1 MLFQLGELS
10 MSTGFCFRVLLVF
23 ALLTTAAPAQRVS
36 GELDRLN
43 KEWKK
48 AYDNHN
54 FEKAIEVGLDLAQR
68 KPGDP
73 QPAYNLACS
82 YAQHGNYEKAVE
94 WLGTAA
100 DRGFFY
106 VSTVLRDEDL
116 DEIRELPGFGVA
128 VEKIR
133 KNNAAELE
141 KFKAGADKAKVITIA
156 PPALDKNKPAPLIV
170 ALHGYGSDA
179 NDISKTWTD
188 AAARI
193 GAVLIAP
200 QALQPAGHGF
210 SWGVVEQGEFLVL
223 RAMEKARAEFNI
235 DPKRIVVTG
244 FSQGGGMCYT
254 LALRHPQL
262 FAGVIP
268 VAGFYEHRVDP
279 IPSAAG
285 AKLPRF
291 FIMVG
296 EKDDA
301 VEINRDAARRLEA
314 IGTPAQLRVYPG
326 LGHRFPPDREK
337 EMDAALRFV
346 LEP

>member
-1 MLFQLGELS
+1 MKDSIRSLILSLLALG
-10 MSTGFCFRVLLVF
+10 F
-23 ALLTTAAPAQRVS
+23 AQAPLPALAQRVS
-36 GELDRLN
+36 GELDRLK

-48 AYDNHN
+48 AYDTHN
-54 FEKAIEVGLDLAQR
+54 FDKAIEVGLDLAQR
-68 KPGDP
+68 SPADP

-82 YAQHGNYEKAVE
+82 YDQNGNYDKALE
-94 WLGTAA
+94 WLNAAA
-100 DRGFFY
+100 DRGFY
-106 VSTVLRDEDL
+106 YTSTVLRDEDL
-116 DEIRELPGFGVA
+116 DEIREMPGFAAA

-141 KFKAGADKAKVITIA
+141 KFKAKADAAKVVTIT
-156 PPALDKNKPAPLIV
+156 PPGHDALKAVPLIV

-179 NDISKTWTD
+179 NDIATTWRD
-188 AAARI
+188 AAAKI

-223 RAMEKARAEFNI
+223 RAIEKARAEFNI
-235 DPKRIVVTG
+235 DPKCIVVTG

-254 LALRHPQL
+254 LAVRHPEL

-268 VAGFYEHRVDP
+268 AAGFYEHRVDP
-279 IPSAAG
+279 IPSTAG

-301 VEINRDAARRLEA
+301 VEINRDAAKRLES
-314 IGTPAQLRVYPG
+314 IGVPVQLRVYPG

-346 LEP
+346 LESSQP